1 MYYAAA
7 ALEGKT
13 PSDMYYEHMRSRY
26 AHRKRAVRSHR
37 ELLSDLEKDC
47 RRELRKLAA
56 QAGEAEAEA
65 ADEKVAE
72 KKVAWLGV
80 VWCGVACRGLVCLLT
95 TYYLL
100 LYYVLLTTYYL
111 LLTTYY
117 LLRTTANHIPPHPI
131 GCLSPNDRIQQE
143 TLPDGWPSLLLEQ
156 GTSGNNSEAV
166 GASQSAQQAATS
178 AYYLLLAT
186 YYLLP
191 TPVAAVSPK
200 ELRATASRHLER
212 TYYLLPTTYHLPP
225 TTYYLLPTTYYLRAT
240 GVRFKRGTEERFEA
254 GGGTAGGD
262 ASGGGGEG
270 GGSPHFIFSR
280 GFLLGR
286 KRSHPH
292 FKLNA
297 IGKRPF

>member
-7 ALEGKT
+7 ALQGKT
-13 PSDMYYEHMRSRY
+13 PSAMYYEHKRSRY
-26 AHRKRAVRSHR
+26 AHRKTAVRSNR

-117 LLRTTANHIPPHPI
+117 LLRT
-131 GCLSPNDRIQQE
+131 
-143 TLPDGWPSLLLEQ
+143 
-156 GTSGNNSEAV
+156 
-166 GASQSAQQAATS
+166 
-178 AYYLLLAT
+178 
-186 YYLLP
+186 LP
-191 TPVAAVSPK
+191 TISTTPHFLPFLPLLTRNPLHPK
-200 ELRATASRHLER
+200 EALTHS
-212 TYYLLPTTYHLPP
+212 
-225 TTYYLLPTTYYLRAT
+225 
-240 GVRFKRGTEERFEA
+240 KEA
-254 GGGTAGGD
+254 
-262 ASGGGGEG
+262 
-270 GGSPHFIFSR
+270 
-280 GFLLGR
+280 
-286 KRSHPH
+286 
-292 FKLNA
+292 
-297 IGKRPF
+297 